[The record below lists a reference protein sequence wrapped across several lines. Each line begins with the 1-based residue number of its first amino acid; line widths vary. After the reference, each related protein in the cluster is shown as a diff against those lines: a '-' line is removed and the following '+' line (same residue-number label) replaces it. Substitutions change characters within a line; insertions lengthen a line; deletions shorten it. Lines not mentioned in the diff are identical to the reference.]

1 MAVAEVVLRSRLAWY
16 VKFSRE
22 PPVAAIPRVFP
33 ERRIDRRPPKNPPE
47 KTWKIKKKKLE
58 NRDKSVTT
66 HVKYCSM
73 MNGDAL
79 PQASHAD

>member
-1 MAVAEVVLRSRLAWY
+1 V
-16 VKFSRE
+16 FSLSAGATGGHRE
-22 PPVAAIPRVFP
+22 IRR
-33 ERRIDRRPPKNPPE
+33 ERAGKSGRKN
-47 KTWKIKKKKLE
+47 WRIKKKKLK